1 MTDLGADDS
10 VKGGAGVCIPTPGVP
25 MKERICPPMS
35 EWKFLCMPS
44 AGPIARCVPKLKT
57 CARAS
62 PPNNQS
68 NLHAGS
74 LIYSSFVALTPTT
87 LPHLSHTHSIATP
100 KFYGK
105 DEKVPFGIAM
115 IMGLQH
121 MYLEMRP
128 LENP

>member
-1 MTDLGADDS
+1 MEDPLHAVGRPDRALRAEAQD
-10 VKGGAGVCIPTPGVP
+10 V
-25 MKERICPPMS
+25 
-35 EWKFLCMPS
+35 
-44 AGPIARCVPKLKT
+44 
-57 CARAS
+57 RAS

-68 NLHAGS
+68 NLHAVS

-87 LPHLSHTHSIATP
+87 LPHLSTHSIATP

-121 MYLEMRP
+121 MYAQCVRSRTHDST
-128 LENP
+128 